1 MGIFSGQLA
10 NIVEWTEYRDDVI
23 FWKWHN
29 AELKRDS
36 RLIIRPG
43 QDAVFMYNGRIEGVF
58 RDEGNFEINSDIIP
72 FLSTLK
78 GYRFGFKS
86 GLRAEVLYVNTREFT
101 IKWGTNGPINIP
113 AENLPGGLP
122 IRCYGTCVVKA
133 SDYVAMIDQIA
144 GVRDIYRVEDLEQ
157 RITSVLNQYLI
168 SAIVRE
174 GKDMFNLQANS
185 QSICEAVRTDL
196 DMELHKIGMSVVGFY
211 IQNFSY
217 PKEIQDRIDD
227 VASTAMVGDIQQYQQ
242 VHMIDSMTEGGGN
255 TSAGAFA
262 SDMVGMMAGM
272 QMAGQM
278 MNQAGQVFNQ
288 NANNDV
294 QEGGKFCP
302 NCGAKVAADAA
313 FCSKCGA
320 KLS

>member
-78 GYRFGFKS
+78 GFKFGFKT
-86 GLRAEVLYVNTREFT
+86 GLRAEVLYVNTKEFT
-101 IKWGTNGPINIP
+101 IKWGTNGAINIP
-113 AENLPGGLP
+113 AANLPGGLP
-122 IRCYGTCVVKA
+122 IRCYGTCVVKV

-144 GVRDIYRVEDLEQ
+144 GVRDIYRVADLEE
-157 RITSVLNQYLI
+157 RMSSILNQYLV

-185 QSICEAVRTDL
+185 QAICEAVRTDL
-196 DMELHKIGMSVVGFY
+196 DMELHKIGMSVTGFY

-217 PKEIQDRIDD
+217 PKEIQDRIND
-227 VASTAMVGDIQQYQQ
+227 VAAASMVGDMTQYQQ
-242 VHMIDSMTEGGGN
+242 VQMIDSMAQGGG
-255 TSAGAFA
+255 TSSAGAVA

-278 MNQAGQVFNQ
+278 MGQAGSLFNQ
-288 NANNDV
+288 QPA
-294 QEGGKFCP
+294 EGGFCP
-302 NCGAKVAADAA
+302 NCGAKVDKDAL
-313 FCSKCGA
+313 FCSKCGT